1 MGDTINSYGGIVITG
16 DAYGGKFE
24 SHNEVTNHASVTN
37 NVVVTINDP
46 IMIEKLFGAANDIR
60 PEEPDAKEKV
70 KELKSELNRPKPR
83 VGKLQALYDWLR
95 RNCTGENVLKA
106 IKIFGELL
114 ILALK

>member
-16 DAYGGKFE
+16 DVYGGKFE
-24 SHNEVTNHASVTN
+24 SRNEVTNNTSVTN

-46 IMIEKLFGAANDIR
+46 EMIEKLIMAANDIR
-60 PEEPDAKEKV
+60 PEGAEAKEKV
-70 KELKSELNRPKPR
+70 EELKAELSRSKPR
-83 VGKLQALYDWLR
+83 AGKLQALYDWLR
-95 RNCTGENVLKA
+95 RNCTGKNVLKA